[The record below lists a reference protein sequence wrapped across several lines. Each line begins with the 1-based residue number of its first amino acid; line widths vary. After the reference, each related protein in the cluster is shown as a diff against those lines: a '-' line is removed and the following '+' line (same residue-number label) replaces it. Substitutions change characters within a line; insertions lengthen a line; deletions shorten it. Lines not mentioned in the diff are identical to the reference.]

1 MVKTLLSIFFLEPL
15 VVYPPYPGTSS
26 KRPPR
31 MSKRLEQAMPALEE
45 MQLIS
50 LARARQTG
58 LQEGYVGAGQYRGSL
73 TLRILLSIFMQI
85 CVLTL
90 GFVSKHRELFTVIIF
105 FL

>member
-1 MVKTLLSIFFLEPL
+1 
-15 VVYPPYPGTSS
+15 
-26 KRPPR
+26 

-73 TLRILLSIFMQI
+73 TLRVLLSIFMQI

-90 GFVSKHRELFTVIIF
+90 GFVSNQTQRTVYYNYFLFITGNFVTRKASYI
-105 FL
+105 

>member
-1 MVKTLLSIFFLEPL
+1 
-15 VVYPPYPGTSS
+15 
-26 KRPPR
+26 

-73 TLRILLSIFMQI
+73 TLRILLSTVTQI
-85 CVLTL
+85 RVLTL
-90 GFVSKHRELFTVIIF
+90 RSLCSNREVFTKNIF
-105 FL
+105 FYKTADFFSGKAYLYR